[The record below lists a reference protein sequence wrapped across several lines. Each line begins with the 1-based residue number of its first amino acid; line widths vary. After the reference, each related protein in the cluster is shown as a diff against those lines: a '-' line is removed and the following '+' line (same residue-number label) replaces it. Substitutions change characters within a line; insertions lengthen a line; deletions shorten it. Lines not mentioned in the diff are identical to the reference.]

1 MNAVTFELSLS
12 IEVHDRKVYSMLD
25 ILSDLGGLYGAL
37 RIIFFFTVTFFQ
49 YRGSHMFILRD
60 MLYSKDQSFRREDE
74 E

>member
-12 IEVHDRKVYSMLD
+12 IEVHDRNVYSILD
-25 ILSDLGGLYGAL
+25 ILSDLGGLYNAL

-60 MLYSKDQSFRREDE
+60 MLYSKDESFDKDNE